1 MSGPIIFVSHLRVR
15 QGRLAEVKSMTA
27 RVTEQIHAAKPQT
40 TGFLAYL
47 SHDESMVTIVH
58 VFADAQAMDLHFEG
72 ADDRSQAA
80 YELVE
85 QVGWEIYG
93 EPSGEAM
100 ATMRAGAAATG
111 AGLIVEPFSL
121 GGFLRPQAPAAR

>member
-1 MSGPIIFVSHLRVR
+1 MSGPIVFVSHLRVR

-27 RVTEQIHAAKPQT
+27 RVVEQIQATKPQT

-47 SHDESMVTIVH
+47 SHDESILTIVH
-58 VFADAQAMDLHFEG
+58 VFADAEAMDLHIEG
-72 ADDRSQAA
+72 GDERSQAA

-93 EPSGEAM
+93 EPSAEAM
-100 ATMRAGAAATG
+100 STMRAGAAATG
-111 AGLIVEPFSL
+111 AALTVEPISL
-121 GGFLRPQAPAAR
+121 DGFLRQSGSGAR